1 MDKTR
6 GPKRADLIEAGAA
19 KDRGTTATSKM
30 IGKFFQYL

>member
-6 GPKRADLIEAGAA
+6 GPKRADLIDGEHG

-30 IGKFFQYL
+30 IGKPHF